1 MAIIRGLIASIYV
14 GIQIESNWTKKWL
27 YAIYILLFAF
37 STTLP
42 VIIIYGFLA
51 GGFNTDVFGF
61 AFVGSLFYFVF
72 SSLFFNTSF
81 TVIDD
86 REHYR
91 MLKYII
97 VSKTNYVI
105 YTLGRAIGYVIL
117 QVSASIIVL
126 LIFIP
131 VFRLTLSVNVWL
143 LMAALVAGFI
153 GSFGIALMFA
163 SYYLLSI
170 REETSLMDIL
180 FGALFLI
187 SGAMFPPTILPK
199 FGYFASLYFP
209 LSSAIE
215 LGRFALFG
223 RHLTTFLS
231 GYSTFGLLSFAYAIN
246 ISYFI
251 TGFVLINF
259 ALKTAIKKG
268 YIDITTAF

>member
-1 MAIIRGLIASIYV
+1 MAIIRGLIASIYA

-51 GGFNTDVFGF
+51 GGFNNGIFKF

-72 SSLFFNTSF
+72 SSIFFNTSF

-97 VSKTNYVI
+97 VSKMNYVM
-105 YTLGRAIGYVIL
+105 YTLGRALGYAFL
-117 QVSASIIVL
+117 QISASIIVL
-126 LIFIP
+126 LICIP
-131 VFRLTLSVNVWL
+131 IFRLTLSVDLWL
-143 LMAALVAGFI
+143 LMMALAAGFI

-223 RHLTTFLS
+223 KHLTAFLS
-231 GYSTFGLLSFAYAIN
+231 EYSAFGLVSFAFAIN

-251 TGFVLINF
+251 IGLIFITF

>member
-1 MAIIRGLIASIYV
+1 MAVIRGLLAAIYI

-27 YAIYILLFAF
+27 YALYILLFSF

-42 VIIIYGFLA
+42 VIIIYGFLG
-51 GGFNTDVFGF
+51 GGFDKDIFRF

-72 SSLFFNTSF
+72 SSIFFNTSF

-97 VSKTNYVI
+97 VSKTNYII
-105 YTLGRAIGYVIL
+105 YALGRALGYVLL
-117 QVSASIIVL
+117 QISSSAIVLVLFIPIFKVSLSVNFLL
-126 LIFIP
+126 LIF
-131 VFRLTLSVNVWL
+131 SVIT
-143 LMAALVAGFI
+143 GFV

-163 SYYLLSI
+163 SYYLLSV

-199 FGYFASLYFP
+199 FGYIISLYFP

-215 LGRFALFG
+215 LGRYALFG
-223 RHLTTFLS
+223 KHLTAFFS
-231 GYSTFGLLSFAYAIN
+231 GYSTSALVSFAFLVN
-246 ISYFI
+246 ILY
-251 TGFVLINF
+251 FVLGLILLNF
-259 ALKTAIKKG
+259 ALKSAIKKG

>member
-51 GGFNTDVFGF
+51 GGFNNGIFKF

-72 SSLFFNTSF
+72 SSIFFNTSF

-97 VSKTNYVI
+97 VSKMNYVI
-105 YTLGRAIGYVIL
+105 YTLGRALGYAFL
-117 QVSASIIVL
+117 QISASIIVL
-126 LIFIP
+126 LICIP
-131 VFRLTLSVNVWL
+131 IFRLTLSVDLWL
-143 LMAALVAGFI
+143 LMMALAAGFI

-199 FGYFASLYFP
+199 FGYFVSLYFP

-223 RHLTTFLS
+223 KHLTAFLS
-231 GYSTFGLLSFAYAIN
+231 EYSAFGLVSFAFAIN

-251 TGFVLINF
+251 IGLIFVTF